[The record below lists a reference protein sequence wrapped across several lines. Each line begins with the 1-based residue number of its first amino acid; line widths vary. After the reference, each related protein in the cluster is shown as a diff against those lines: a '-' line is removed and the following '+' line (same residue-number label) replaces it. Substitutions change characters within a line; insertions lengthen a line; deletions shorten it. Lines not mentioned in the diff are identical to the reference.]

1 MKKTEKNAG
10 NHNNNKKKF
19 RMPTNPWVYIL
30 LLLGVVMIVN
40 FLSMGSLVTG
50 SRTEYVEYSKFLSM
64 VDAGQVQAVEITDTI
79 IRFTVSS
86 GMFPW
91 RGEATYA
98 TYPVDDPNLVQR
110 LYKAGVEFGG
120 VSQESNVSILSLIVN
135 LVLPLAFYG
144 LMIFWIVKMI
154 RGSKDGKGGGFSLM
168 GGFGKSGAKLYN
180 VSEVTKRFA
189 DVAGQDEAKD
199 QLIEMVDFLN
209 RPEKYKAIGAKL
221 PKGALLV
228 GPPGTGKTL
237 LAQAVAGEAKVPF
250 FFVSGSAF
258 VEMFVGTGAARVRDL
273 FKEAAEKAP
282 CIVFIDEIDAIGKK
296 RDGTGLN
303 SNDEREQTLNQLLA
317 EMDGFDPS
325 KGIIILGATN
335 RPEILDKALLRPG
348 RFDRRITVDLPD
360 MKGREAILRVHAK
373 NIVTTPD
380 VDLAA
385 IARATVGASGA
396 DLANIINEGALCA
409 VRAGRTATAQS
420 DLEAAVELVI
430 AGSERKS
437 MVISPEEKRIVA
449 YHEIGHA
456 LVAARQKHSAPVH
469 KITIIPR
476 TSGALGYTMQVEEN
490 ERVLM
495 SREDLEAKIVTLTAG
510 RAAEEFVFKTCTTGA
525 ANDIEQATKLARNMV
540 TRFGMSD
547 KFGMVALDTQTSLYL
562 GDGGQ
567 AICSPE
573 TSTQVDR
580 EIQRIIGESYDK
592 AMELL
597 RANAQ
602 KLSELSS
609 YLLEKETITGDEF
622 MEILGP
628 EENEKITALPL
639 DSENA

>member
-1 MKKTEKNAG
+1 MKKPENG
-10 NHNNNKKKF
+10 NKNKK
-19 RMPTNPWVYIL
+19 RPHLPTNPWVYIL
-30 LLLGVVMIVN
+30 IALALVMVVNM
-40 FLSMGSLVTG
+40 LSMSSLMN
-50 SRTEYVEYSKFLSM
+50 SSKTEYVEYSKFLSM
-64 VDAGQVQAVEITDTI
+64 VDAGQVQAVEITDTL

-91 RGEATYA
+91 RGETTYA

-120 VSQESNVSILSLIVN
+120 VSQEGRVSILSILIN

-144 LMIFWIVKMI
+144 LMIFWIVRMI
-154 RGSKDGKGGGFSLM
+154 RGNKDGKGGGFNLL
-168 GGFGKSGAKLYN
+168 GGFGKSGAKMYN
-180 VSEVTKRFA
+180 VSEVTKRFS

-303 SNDEREQTLNQLLA
+303 ANDEREQTLNQLLA

-373 NIVTTPD
+373 NIVTAPD

-409 VRAGRTATAQS
+409 VRAGRTSTTQS

-476 TSGALGYTMQVEEN
+476 TNGALGYTMQVEET

-495 SREDLEAKIVTLTAG
+495 SRDNLEAKLVTLTAG
-510 RAAEEFVFKTCTTGA
+510 RAAEEFVFHTCTTGA
-525 ANDIEQATKLARNMV
+525 ANDIEQATKIARNMI
-540 TRFGMSD
+540 TRFGMSSE
-547 KFGMVALDTQTSLYL
+547 FGMVALDTQTSMYL
-562 GDGGQ
+562 GDGTQ

-573 TSTQVDR
+573 TSTLVDR
-580 EIQRIIGESYDK
+580 EIQRLIQQSYDK
-592 AMELL
+592 ALEIL
-597 RANAQ
+597 RDNAQ
-602 KLSELSS
+602 KLSELST
-609 YLLEKETITGDEF
+609 YLLEKETITGEEF
-622 MEILGP
+622 MDILGP
-628 EENEKITALPL
+628 EEGGNVTQLPVGNEG
-639 DSENA
+639 ER

>member
-1 MKKTEKNAG
+1 MKKPENG
-10 NHNNNKKKF
+10 NKNKK
-19 RMPTNPWVYIL
+19 RPHLPTNPWVYIL
-30 LLLGVVMIVN
+30 IALALVMAVN
-40 FLSMGSLVTG
+40 MLSMSSLMN
-50 SRTEYVEYSKFLSM
+50 SSKTEYVEYSKFLSM
-64 VDAGQVQAVEITDTI
+64 VDAGQVQAVEITDTL

-91 RGEATYA
+91 RGEITYA

-120 VSQESNVSILSLIVN
+120 VSREGRVSILSILIN

-144 LMIFWIVKMI
+144 LMIFWIVRMI
-154 RGSKDGKGGGFSLM
+154 RGSKDGKGGGFNLL
-168 GGFGKSGAKLYN
+168 GGFGKSGAKMYN
-180 VSEVTKRFA
+180 VSEVTKRFS

-303 SNDEREQTLNQLLA
+303 ANDEREQTLNQLLA

-373 NIVTTPD
+373 NIVTAPD

-409 VRAGRTATAQS
+409 VRAGRTSTTQS

-476 TSGALGYTMQVEEN
+476 TNGALGYTMQVEET

-495 SREDLEAKIVTLTAG
+495 SRDDLEAKLVTLTAG
-510 RAAEEFVFKTCTTGA
+510 RAAEEFVFHTCTTGA
-525 ANDIEQATKLARNMV
+525 ANDIEQATKIARNMV
-540 TRFGMSD
+540 TRFGMSSE
-547 KFGMVALDTQTSLYL
+547 FGMVALDTQTSMYL
-562 GDGGQ
+562 GDGTQ

-573 TSTQVDR
+573 TSTLVDR
-580 EIQRIIGESYDK
+580 EIQHLIQQSYDK
-592 AMELL
+592 ALEIL
-597 RANAQ
+597 RDNAQ
-602 KLSELSS
+602 KLSELST
-609 YLLEKETITGDEF
+609 YLLEKETISGEEF
-622 MEILGP
+622 MDILGP
-628 EENEKITALPL
+628 EEGGNVTQLPVGNEG
-639 DSENA
+639 ER

>member
-1 MKKTEKNAG
+1 MKKPENG
-10 NHNNNKKKF
+10 NRNKK
-19 RMPTNPWVYIL
+19 RPHLPTNPWVYIL
-30 LLLGVVMIVN
+30 IALALVMVVNM
-40 FLSMGSLVTG
+40 LSMSSLMNGSK
-50 SRTEYVEYSKFLSM
+50 TEYVEYSKFLSM
-64 VDAGQVQAVEITDTI
+64 VDAGQVQAVEITDTL

-91 RGEATYA
+91 RGETTYA

-120 VSQESNVSILSLIVN
+120 VSQEGRVSILSILIN

-144 LMIFWIVKMI
+144 LMIFWIVRMI
-154 RGSKDGKGGGFSLM
+154 RGSKDGKGGGFNLL
-168 GGFGKSGAKLYN
+168 GGFGKSGAKMYN
-180 VSEVTKRFA
+180 VSEVTKRFS

-303 SNDEREQTLNQLLA
+303 ANDEREQTLNQLLA

-373 NIVTTPD
+373 NIVTAPD

-409 VRAGRTATAQS
+409 VRAGRTSTTQS

-476 TSGALGYTMQVEEN
+476 TNGALGYTMQVEET

-495 SREDLEAKIVTLTAG
+495 SRDDLEAKLVTLTAG
-510 RAAEEFVFKTCTTGA
+510 RAAEEFVFHTCTTGA
-525 ANDIEQATKLARNMV
+525 ANDIEQATKIARNMV
-540 TRFGMSD
+540 TRFGMSSE
-547 KFGMVALDTQTSLYL
+547 FGMVALDTQTSMYL
-562 GDGGQ
+562 GDGAQ

-573 TSTQVDR
+573 TSTLVDK
-580 EIQRIIGESYDK
+580 EIQRLIQESYDK
-592 AMELL
+592 ALEIL
-597 RANAQ
+597 RDNAQ
-602 KLSELSS
+602 KLSELST
-609 YLLEKETITGDEF
+609 YLLEKETISGEEF
-622 MEILGP
+622 MDILGP
-628 EENEKITALPL
+628 EEGGNVTQLPVGNEG
-639 DSENA
+639 ER

>member
-1 MKKTEKNAG
+1 MKKPENG
-10 NHNNNKKKF
+10 NKNKK
-19 RMPTNPWVYIL
+19 RPHLPTNPWVYIL
-30 LLLGVVMIVN
+30 IALALVMAVN
-40 FLSMGSLVTG
+40 MLSMSSLMN
-50 SRTEYVEYSKFLSM
+50 SSKTEYVEYSKFLSM
-64 VDAGQVQAVEITDTI
+64 VDAGQVQAVEITDTL

-91 RGEATYA
+91 RGETTYA

-120 VSQESNVSILSLIVN
+120 VSREGRVSILSILIN

-144 LMIFWIVKMI
+144 LMIFWIVRMI
-154 RGSKDGKGGGFSLM
+154 RGSKDGKGGGFNLL
-168 GGFGKSGAKLYN
+168 GGFGKSGAKMYN
-180 VSEVTKRFA
+180 VSEVTKRFS

-303 SNDEREQTLNQLLA
+303 ANDEREQTLNQLLA

-373 NIVTTPD
+373 NIVTAPD

-409 VRAGRTATAQS
+409 VRAGRTSTTQS

-476 TSGALGYTMQVEEN
+476 TNGALGYTMQVEET

-495 SREDLEAKIVTLTAG
+495 SRDDLEAKLVTLTAG
-510 RAAEEFVFKTCTTGA
+510 RAAEEFVFHTCTTGA
-525 ANDIEQATKLARNMV
+525 ANDIEQATKIARNMV
-540 TRFGMSD
+540 TRFGMSSE
-547 KFGMVALDTQTSLYL
+547 FGMVALDTQTSMYL
-562 GDGGQ
+562 GDGAQ

-573 TSTQVDR
+573 TSTLVDK
-580 EIQRIIGESYDK
+580 EIQRLIAESYDK
-592 AMELL
+592 ALSIL
-597 RANAQ
+597 RDNAQ

-609 YLLEKETITGDEF
+609 YLLEKETITGEEF

-628 EENEKITALPL
+628 EQNEKVTPLPVGNE
-639 DSENA
+639 SAE

>member
-1 MKKTEKNAG
+1 MKKPENG
-10 NHNNNKKKF
+10 NKNKK
-19 RMPTNPWVYIL
+19 RPHLPTNPWVYIL
-30 LLLGVVMIVN
+30 IALALVMAVN
-40 FLSMGSLVTG
+40 MLSMSSLMN
-50 SRTEYVEYSKFLSM
+50 SSKTEYVEYSKFLSM
-64 VDAGQVQAVEITDTI
+64 VDAGQVQAVEITDTL

-91 RGEATYA
+91 RGEITYA

-120 VSQESNVSILSLIVN
+120 VSREGRVSILSILIN

-144 LMIFWIVKMI
+144 LMIFWIVRMI
-154 RGSKDGKGGGFSLM
+154 RGSKDGKGGGFNLL
-168 GGFGKSGAKLYN
+168 GGFGKSGAKMYN
-180 VSEVTKRFA
+180 ISEVTKRFS

-303 SNDEREQTLNQLLA
+303 ANDEREQTLNQLLA
-317 EMDGFDPS
+317 EMDGFDPG

-373 NIVTTPD
+373 NIVTAPD

-409 VRAGRTATAQS
+409 VRAGRTSTTQS

-476 TSGALGYTMQVEEN
+476 TNGALGYTMQVEET
-490 ERVLM
+490 ERVLDEPRR
-495 SREDLEAKIVTLTAG
+495 SR
-510 RAAEEFVFKTCTTGA
+510 
-525 ANDIEQATKLARNMV
+525 
-540 TRFGMSD
+540 
-547 KFGMVALDTQTSLYL
+547 
-562 GDGGQ
+562 GQ
-567 AICSPE
+567 ARHPHRRPRSRRIRLPYLYHRRG
-573 TSTQVDR
+573 QRHRAGDQDR
-580 EIQRIIGESYDK
+580 PQHGHP
-592 AMELL
+592 L
-597 RANAQ
+597 RH
-602 KLSELSS
+602 E
-609 YLLEKETITGDEF
+609 
-622 MEILGP
+622 
-628 EENEKITALPL
+628 
-639 DSENA
+639 

>member
-1 MKKTEKNAG
+1 MKKPENG
-10 NHNNNKKKF
+10 NKNKK
-19 RMPTNPWVYIL
+19 RPHLPTNPWVYIL
-30 LLLGVVMIVN
+30 IALALVMVVNM
-40 FLSMGSLVTG
+40 LSMSSLMSGSK
-50 SRTEYVEYSKFLSM
+50 TEYVEYSKFLSM
-64 VDAGQVQAVEITDTI
+64 VDAGQVQAVEITDTL

-91 RGEATYA
+91 RGEITYA

-120 VSQESNVSILSLIVN
+120 VSREGRVSILSILIN

-144 LMIFWIVKMI
+144 LMIFWIVRMI
-154 RGSKDGKGGGFSLM
+154 RGSKDGKGGGFNLL
-168 GGFGKSGAKLYN
+168 GGFGKSGAKMYN
-180 VSEVTKRFA
+180 VSEVTKRFS

-303 SNDEREQTLNQLLA
+303 ANDEREQTLNQLLA

-373 NIVTTPD
+373 NIVTAPD

-385 IARATVGASGA
+385 VARATVGASGA

-409 VRAGRTATAQS
+409 VRAGRTSTTQS

-476 TSGALGYTMQVEEN
+476 TNGALGYTMQVEET

-495 SREDLEAKIVTLTAG
+495 SRDDLEAKLVTLTAG
-510 RAAEEFVFKTCTTGA
+510 RAAEEFVFHTCTTGA
-525 ANDIEQATKLARNMV
+525 ANDIEQATKIARNMV
-540 TRFGMSD
+540 TRFGMSSE
-547 KFGMVALDTQTSLYL
+547 FGMVALDTQTSMYL
-562 GDGGQ
+562 GDGTQ

-573 TSTQVDR
+573 TSTLVDR
-580 EIQRIIGESYDK
+580 EIQRLIQQSYDK
-592 AMELL
+592 ALEIL
-597 RANAQ
+597 RDNAQ
-602 KLSELSS
+602 KLSELST
-609 YLLEKETITGDEF
+609 YLLEKETISGEEF
-622 MEILGP
+622 MDILGP
-628 EENEKITALPL
+628 EEGGNVTQLPVGNEG
-639 DSENA
+639 ER

>member
-1 MKKTEKNAG
+1 MKKPENG
-10 NHNNNKKKF
+10 NKNKK
-19 RMPTNPWVYIL
+19 RPHLPTNPWVYIL
-30 LLLGVVMIVN
+30 IALALVMAVN
-40 FLSMGSLVTG
+40 MLSMSSLMN
-50 SRTEYVEYSKFLSM
+50 SSKTEYVEYSKFLSM
-64 VDAGQVQAVEITDTI
+64 VDAGQVQAVEITDTL

-91 RGEATYA
+91 RGEITYA

-120 VSQESNVSILSLIVN
+120 VSREGRVSILSILIN

-144 LMIFWIVKMI
+144 LMIFWIVRMI
-154 RGSKDGKGGGFSLM
+154 RGSKDGKGGGFNLL
-168 GGFGKSGAKLYN
+168 GGFGKSGAKMYN
-180 VSEVTKRFA
+180 ISEVTKRFS

-303 SNDEREQTLNQLLA
+303 ANDEREQTLNQLLA
-317 EMDGFDPS
+317 EMDGFDPG

-373 NIVTTPD
+373 NIVTAPD

-409 VRAGRTATAQS
+409 VRAGRTSTTQS

-476 TSGALGYTMQVEEN
+476 TNGALGYTMQVEET

-495 SREDLEAKIVTLTAG
+495 SRDDLEAKLVTLTAG
-510 RAAEEFVFKTCTTGA
+510 RAAEEFVFHTCTTGA
-525 ANDIEQATKLARNMV
+525 ANDIEQATKIARNMV
-540 TRFGMSD
+540 TRFGMSSE
-547 KFGMVALDTQTSLYL
+547 FGMVALDTQTSMYL
-562 GDGGQ
+562 GDGTQ

-573 TSTQVDR
+573 TSTLVDR
-580 EIQRIIGESYDK
+580 EIQRLIQQSYDK
-592 AMELL
+592 ALEIL
-597 RANAQ
+597 RDNAQ
-602 KLSELSS
+602 KLSELST
-609 YLLEKETITGDEF
+609 YLLEKETISGEEF
-622 MEILGP
+622 MDILGP
-628 EENEKITALPL
+628 EEGGNVTQLPVGNEG
-639 DSENA
+639 ER

>member
-1 MKKTEKNAG
+1 MKKPEKDPTNR
-10 NHNNNKKKF
+10 KKF
-19 RMPTNPWVYIL
+19 HLPTNPWVYIL
-30 LLLGVVMIVN
+30 ILLGAVMIVN
-40 FLSMGSLVTG
+40 MLSMGNMLSG
-50 SRTEYVEYSKFLSM
+50 NKTEYVEYSKFLSM
-64 VDAGQVQAVEITDTI
+64 VDSGQVQAVEITDTL

-91 RGEATYA
+91 RSGNTYA

-120 VSQESNVSILSLIVN
+120 VSQESRVSILSVIVN

-154 RGSKDGKGGGFSLM
+154 RGSKDGKGGGFNLL
-168 GGFGKSGAKLYN
+168 GGFGKSGAKMYN

-303 SNDEREQTLNQLLA
+303 ANDEREQTLNQLLA

-373 NIVTTPD
+373 NIVTAPD

-409 VRAGRTATAQS
+409 VRAGRAATAQS

-476 TSGALGYTMQVEEN
+476 TNGALGYTMQVEET

-495 SREDLEAKIVTLTAG
+495 SREDLESKIVTLTAG
-510 RAAEEFVFKTCTTGA
+510 RAAEEFAFKTCTTGA

-562 GDGGQ
+562 GDGAQ

-573 TSTQVDR
+573 TSTLVDK
-580 EIQRIIGESYDK
+580 EIQRLIAESYDK
-592 AMELL
+592 ALSIL
-597 RANAQ
+597 RDNAQ

-609 YLLEKETITGDEF
+609 YLLEKETITGEEF

-628 EENEKITALPL
+628 EQNEKVTPLPVGNE
-639 DSENA
+639 SAE

>member
-1 MKKTEKNAG
+1 MKKPENG
-10 NHNNNKKKF
+10 NRNKK
-19 RMPTNPWVYIL
+19 RPHLPTNPWVYIL
-30 LLLGVVMIVN
+30 IALALVMVVNM
-40 FLSMGSLVTG
+40 LSMSSLMNGSK
-50 SRTEYVEYSKFLSM
+50 TEYVEYSKFLSM
-64 VDAGQVQAVEITDTI
+64 VDAGQVQAVEITDTL

-91 RGEATYA
+91 RGETTYA

-120 VSQESNVSILSLIVN
+120 VSQEGRVSILSILIN

-144 LMIFWIVKMI
+144 LMIFWIVRMI
-154 RGSKDGKGGGFSLM
+154 RGSKDGKGGGFNLL
-168 GGFGKSGAKLYN
+168 GGFGKSGAKMYN
-180 VSEVTKRFA
+180 VSEVTKRFS

-303 SNDEREQTLNQLLA
+303 ANDEREQTLNQLLA

-373 NIVTTPD
+373 NIVTAPD

-409 VRAGRTATAQS
+409 VRAGRTSTTQS

-476 TSGALGYTMQVEEN
+476 TNGALGYTMQVEET

-495 SREDLEAKIVTLTAG
+495 SRDDLEAKLVTLTAG
-510 RAAEEFVFKTCTTGA
+510 RAAEEFVFHTCTTGA
-525 ANDIEQATKLARNMV
+525 ANDIEQATKIARNMV
-540 TRFGMSD
+540 TRFGMSSE
-547 KFGMVALDTQTSLYL
+547 FGMVALDTQTSMYL
-562 GDGGQ
+562 GDGAQ

-573 TSTQVDR
+573 TSTLVDK
-580 EIQRIIGESYDK
+580 EIQRLIQESYNR
-592 AMELL
+592 ALEIL
-597 RANAQ
+597 RDNAQ
-602 KLSELSS
+602 KLSELST
-609 YLLEKETITGDEF
+609 YLLEKETISGEEF
-622 MEILGP
+622 MDILGP
-628 EENEKITALPL
+628 VESGNVTQLPVGNEG
-639 DSENA
+639 ER

>member
-1 MKKTEKNAG
+1 MKKPENG
-10 NHNNNKKKF
+10 NKNKK
-19 RMPTNPWVYIL
+19 RPHLPTNPWVYIL
-30 LLLGVVMIVN
+30 IALALVMAVN
-40 FLSMGSLVTG
+40 MLSMSSLMN
-50 SRTEYVEYSKFLSM
+50 SSKTEYVEYSKFLSM
-64 VDAGQVQAVEITDTI
+64 VDADQVQAVEITDTL

-91 RGEATYA
+91 RGEITYA

-120 VSQESNVSILSLIVN
+120 VSREGRVSILSILIN

-144 LMIFWIVKMI
+144 LMIFWIVRMI
-154 RGSKDGKGGGFSLM
+154 RGSKDGKGGGFNLL
-168 GGFGKSGAKLYN
+168 GGFGKSGAKMYN
-180 VSEVTKRFA
+180 VSEVIKRFS

-303 SNDEREQTLNQLLA
+303 ANDEREQTLNQLLA

-373 NIVTTPD
+373 NIVTAPD

-409 VRAGRTATAQS
+409 VRAGRTSTTQS

-476 TSGALGYTMQVEEN
+476 TNGALGYTMQVEET

-495 SREDLEAKIVTLTAG
+495 SRDDLEAKLVTLTAG
-510 RAAEEFVFKTCTTGA
+510 RAAEEFVFHTCTTGA
-525 ANDIEQATKLARNMV
+525 ANDIEQATKIARNMV
-540 TRFGMSD
+540 TRFGMSSE
-547 KFGMVALDTQTSLYL
+547 FGMVALDTQTSMYL
-562 GDGGQ
+562 GDGTQ

-573 TSTQVDR
+573 TSTLVDR
-580 EIQRIIGESYDK
+580 EIQRLIQQSYDK
-592 AMELL
+592 ALEIL
-597 RANAQ
+597 RDNAQ
-602 KLSELSS
+602 KLSELST
-609 YLLEKETITGDEF
+609 YLLEKETISGEEF
-622 MEILGP
+622 MDILGP
-628 EENEKITALPL
+628 EEGGNVTQLPVGNEG
-639 DSENA
+639 ER

>member
-1 MKKTEKNAG
+1 MKKPENG
-10 NHNNNKKKF
+10 NKNKK
-19 RMPTNPWVYIL
+19 RPHLPTNPWVYIL
-30 LLLGVVMIVN
+30 IALALVMAVN
-40 FLSMGSLVTG
+40 MLSMSSLMN
-50 SRTEYVEYSKFLSM
+50 SSKTEYVEYSKFLSM
-64 VDAGQVQAVEITDTI
+64 VDAGQVQAVEITDTL

-91 RGEATYA
+91 RGEITYA

-120 VSQESNVSILSLIVN
+120 VSREGRVSILSILIN

-144 LMIFWIVKMI
+144 LMIFWIVRMI
-154 RGSKDGKGGGFSLM
+154 RGSKDGKGGGFNLL
-168 GGFGKSGAKLYN
+168 GGFGKSGAKMYN
-180 VSEVTKRFA
+180 VSEVTKRFS
-189 DVAGQDEAKD
+189 DVAGQDESKD

-303 SNDEREQTLNQLLA
+303 ANDEREQTLNQLLA

-373 NIVTTPD
+373 NIVTAPD

-385 IARATVGASGA
+385 VARATVGASGA

-409 VRAGRTATAQS
+409 VRAGRTSTTQS

-476 TSGALGYTMQVEEN
+476 TNGALGYTMQVEET

-495 SREDLEAKIVTLTAG
+495 SRDDLEAKLVTLTAG
-510 RAAEEFVFKTCTTGA
+510 RAAEEFVFHTCTTGA
-525 ANDIEQATKLARNMV
+525 ANDIEQATKIARNMV
-540 TRFGMSD
+540 TRFGMSSE
-547 KFGMVALDTQTSLYL
+547 FGMVALDTQTSMYL
-562 GDGGQ
+562 GDGTQ

-573 TSTQVDR
+573 TSTLVDR
-580 EIQRIIGESYDK
+580 EIQRLIQQSYDK
-592 AMELL
+592 ALEIL
-597 RANAQ
+597 RDNAQ
-602 KLSELSS
+602 KLSELST
-609 YLLEKETITGDEF
+609 YLLEKETITGEEF
-622 MEILGP
+622 MDILGP
-628 EENEKITALPL
+628 EEGGNVTQLPVGNEG
-639 DSENA
+639 ER

>member
-1 MKKTEKNAG
+1 MKKPENG
-10 NHNNNKKKF
+10 NKNKK
-19 RMPTNPWVYIL
+19 RPHLPTNPWVYIL
-30 LLLGVVMIVN
+30 IALALVMAVN
-40 FLSMGSLVTG
+40 MLSMSSLMN
-50 SRTEYVEYSKFLSM
+50 SSKTEYVEYSKFLSM
-64 VDAGQVQAVEITDTI
+64 VDAGQVQAVEITDTL

-91 RGEATYA
+91 RGEITYA

-120 VSQESNVSILSLIVN
+120 VSREGRVSILSILIN

-144 LMIFWIVKMI
+144 LMIFWIVRMI
-154 RGSKDGKGGGFSLM
+154 RGSKDGKGGGFNLL
-168 GGFGKSGAKLYN
+168 GGFGKSGAKMYN
-180 VSEVTKRFA
+180 VSEVIKRFS

-303 SNDEREQTLNQLLA
+303 ANDEREQTLNQLLA

-373 NIVTTPD
+373 NIVTAPD

-409 VRAGRTATAQS
+409 VRAGRTSTTQS

-476 TSGALGYTMQVEEN
+476 TNGALGYTMQVEET

-495 SREDLEAKIVTLTAG
+495 SRDDLEAKLVTLTAG
-510 RAAEEFVFKTCTTGA
+510 RAAEEFVFHTCTTGA
-525 ANDIEQATKLARNMV
+525 ANDIEQATKIARNMV
-540 TRFGMSD
+540 TRFGMSSE
-547 KFGMVALDTQTSLYL
+547 FGMVALDTQTSMYL
-562 GDGGQ
+562 GDGTQ

-573 TSTQVDR
+573 TSTLVDR
-580 EIQRIIGESYDK
+580 EIQRLIQQSYDK
-592 AMELL
+592 ALEIL
-597 RANAQ
+597 RDNAQ
-602 KLSELSS
+602 KLSELST
-609 YLLEKETITGDEF
+609 YLLEKETITGEEF
-622 MEILGP
+622 MDILGP
-628 EENEKITALPL
+628 EEGGNVTQLPVGNEG
-639 DSENA
+639 ER

>member
-1 MKKTEKNAG
+1 MKKPENG
-10 NHNNNKKKF
+10 NKNKK
-19 RMPTNPWVYIL
+19 RPHLPTNPWVYIL
-30 LLLGVVMIVN
+30 IVLALVMVVNM
-40 FLSMGSLVTG
+40 LSMSSLMN
-50 SRTEYVEYSKFLSM
+50 SSKTEYVEYSKFLSM
-64 VDAGQVQAVEITDTI
+64 VDAGQVQAVEITDTL

-91 RGEATYA
+91 RGEITYA

-120 VSQESNVSILSLIVN
+120 VSREGRVSILSILIN

-144 LMIFWIVKMI
+144 LMIFWIVRMI
-154 RGSKDGKGGGFSLM
+154 RGSKDGKGGGFNLL
-168 GGFGKSGAKLYN
+168 GGFGKSGAKMYN
-180 VSEVTKRFA
+180 VSEVTKRFS

-303 SNDEREQTLNQLLA
+303 ANDEREQTLNQLLA

-373 NIVTTPD
+373 NIVTAPD

-385 IARATVGASGA
+385 VARATVGASGA

-409 VRAGRTATAQS
+409 VRAGRTSTTQS

-476 TSGALGYTMQVEEN
+476 TNGALGYTMQVEET

-495 SREDLEAKIVTLTAG
+495 SRDDLEAKLVTLTAG
-510 RAAEEFVFKTCTTGA
+510 RAAEEFVFHTCTTGA
-525 ANDIEQATKLARNMV
+525 ANDIEQATKIARNMV
-540 TRFGMSD
+540 TRFGMSSE
-547 KFGMVALDTQTSLYL
+547 FGMVALDTQTSMYL
-562 GDGGQ
+562 GDGTQ

-573 TSTQVDR
+573 TSTLVDR
-580 EIQRIIGESYDK
+580 EIQRLIQQSYDK
-592 AMELL
+592 ALEIL
-597 RANAQ
+597 RDNAQ
-602 KLSELSS
+602 KLSELST
-609 YLLEKETITGDEF
+609 YLLEKETISGEEF
-622 MEILGP
+622 MDILGP
-628 EENEKITALPL
+628 EEGGNVTQLPVGNEG
-639 DSENA
+639 ER

>member
-1 MKKTEKNAG
+1 MKKPENG
-10 NHNNNKKKF
+10 NKNKK
-19 RMPTNPWVYIL
+19 RPHLPTNPWVYIL
-30 LLLGVVMIVN
+30 IALALVMAVN
-40 FLSMGSLVTG
+40 MLSMSSLMN
-50 SRTEYVEYSKFLSM
+50 SSKTEYVEYSKFLSM
-64 VDAGQVQAVEITDTI
+64 VDAGQVQAVEITDTL

-91 RGEATYA
+91 RGETTYA

-120 VSQESNVSILSLIVN
+120 VSREGRVSILSILIN

-144 LMIFWIVKMI
+144 LMIFWIVRMI
-154 RGSKDGKGGGFSLM
+154 RGSKDGKGGGFNLL
-168 GGFGKSGAKLYN
+168 GGFGKSGAKMYN
-180 VSEVTKRFA
+180 ISEVTKRFS

-303 SNDEREQTLNQLLA
+303 ANDEREQTLNQLLA

-373 NIVTTPD
+373 NIVTAPD

-409 VRAGRTATAQS
+409 VRAGRTSTTQS

-476 TSGALGYTMQVEEN
+476 TNGALGYTMQVEET

-495 SREDLEAKIVTLTAG
+495 SRDDLEAKLVTLTAG
-510 RAAEEFVFKTCTTGA
+510 RAAEEFVFHTCTTGA
-525 ANDIEQATKLARNMV
+525 ANDIEQATKIARNMV
-540 TRFGMSD
+540 TRFGMSSE
-547 KFGMVALDTQTSLYL
+547 FGMVALDTQTSMYL
-562 GDGGQ
+562 GDGTQ

-573 TSTQVDR
+573 TSTLVDR
-580 EIQRIIGESYDK
+580 EIHRLIQQSYDK
-592 AMELL
+592 ALEIL
-597 RANAQ
+597 RDNAQ
-602 KLSELSS
+602 KLSELST
-609 YLLEKETITGDEF
+609 YLLEKETISGEEF
-622 MEILGP
+622 MDILGP
-628 EENEKITALPL
+628 EEGGNVTQLPVGNEG
-639 DSENA
+639 ER

>member
-1 MKKTEKNAG
+1 MKKPENG
-10 NHNNNKKKF
+10 NKNKK
-19 RMPTNPWVYIL
+19 RPHLPTNPWVYIL
-30 LLLGVVMIVN
+30 IALALVMAVN
-40 FLSMGSLVTG
+40 MLSMSSLMN
-50 SRTEYVEYSKFLSM
+50 SSKTEFVEYSKFLSM
-64 VDAGQVQAVEITDTI
+64 VDAGQVQAVEITDTL

-91 RGEATYA
+91 RGEITYA

-120 VSQESNVSILSLIVN
+120 VSREGRVSILSILIN

-144 LMIFWIVKMI
+144 LMIFWIVRMI
-154 RGSKDGKGGGFSLM
+154 RGSKDGKGGGFNLL
-168 GGFGKSGAKLYN
+168 GGFGKSGAKMYN
-180 VSEVTKRFA
+180 VSEVTKRFS

-303 SNDEREQTLNQLLA
+303 ANDEREQTLNQLLA

-373 NIVTTPD
+373 NIVTAPD

-385 IARATVGASGA
+385 VARATVGASGA

-409 VRAGRTATAQS
+409 VRAGRTSTTQS

-476 TSGALGYTMQVEEN
+476 TNGALGYTMQVEET

-495 SREDLEAKIVTLTAG
+495 SRDDLEAKLVTLTAG
-510 RAAEEFVFKTCTTGA
+510 RAAEEFVFHTCTTGA
-525 ANDIEQATKLARNMV
+525 ANDIEQATKIARNMV
-540 TRFGMSD
+540 TRFGMSSE
-547 KFGMVALDTQTSLYL
+547 FGMVALDTQTSMYL
-562 GDGGQ
+562 GDGTQ

-573 TSTQVDR
+573 TSTLVDR
-580 EIQRIIGESYDK
+580 EIQRLIQQSYDK
-592 AMELL
+592 ALEIL
-597 RANAQ
+597 RDNAQ
-602 KLSELSS
+602 KLSELST
-609 YLLEKETITGDEF
+609 YLLEKETITGEEF
-622 MEILGP
+622 MDILGP
-628 EENEKITALPL
+628 EEGGNVTQLPVGNEG
-639 DSENA
+639 ER

>member
-1 MKKTEKNAG
+1 MKKPENG
-10 NHNNNKKKF
+10 NKNKK
-19 RMPTNPWVYIL
+19 RPHLPTNPWVYIL
-30 LLLGVVMIVN
+30 IALALVMAVN
-40 FLSMGSLVTG
+40 MLSMSSLMN
-50 SRTEYVEYSKFLSM
+50 SSKTEYVEYSKFLSM
-64 VDAGQVQAVEITDTI
+64 VDAGQVQAVEITDTL

-91 RGEATYA
+91 RGEITYA

-120 VSQESNVSILSLIVN
+120 VSREGRVSILSILIN

-144 LMIFWIVKMI
+144 LMIFWIVRMI
-154 RGSKDGKGGGFSLM
+154 RGSKDGKGGGFNLL
-168 GGFGKSGAKLYN
+168 GGFGKSGAKMYN
-180 VSEVTKRFA
+180 VSEVTKRFS

-303 SNDEREQTLNQLLA
+303 VNDEREQTLNQLLA

-373 NIVTTPD
+373 NIVTAPD

-409 VRAGRTATAQS
+409 VRAGRTSTTQS

-476 TSGALGYTMQVEEN
+476 TNGALGYTMQVEET

-495 SREDLEAKIVTLTAG
+495 SRDDLEAKLVTLTAG
-510 RAAEEFVFKTCTTGA
+510 RAAEEFVFHTCTTGA
-525 ANDIEQATKLARNMV
+525 ANDIEQATKIARNMV
-540 TRFGMSD
+540 TRFGMSSE
-547 KFGMVALDTQTSLYL
+547 FGMVALDTQTSMYL
-562 GDGGQ
+562 GDGTQ

-573 TSTQVDR
+573 TSTLVDR
-580 EIQRIIGESYDK
+580 EIQRLIQQSYDK
-592 AMELL
+592 ALEIL
-597 RANAQ
+597 RDNAQ
-602 KLSELSS
+602 KLSELST
-609 YLLEKETITGDEF
+609 YLLEKETISGEEF
-622 MEILGP
+622 MDILGP
-628 EENEKITALPL
+628 EEGGNVTQLPVGNEG
-639 DSENA
+639 ER

>member
-1 MKKTEKNAG
+1 MKKPENG
-10 NHNNNKKKF
+10 NKNKK
-19 RMPTNPWVYIL
+19 RPHLPTNPWVYIL
-30 LLLGVVMIVN
+30 IALALVMAVN
-40 FLSMGSLVTG
+40 MLSMSSLMN
-50 SRTEYVEYSKFLSM
+50 SSKTEYVEYSKFLSM
-64 VDAGQVQAVEITDTI
+64 VDAGQVQAVEITDTL

-91 RGEATYA
+91 RGETTYA

-120 VSQESNVSILSLIVN
+120 VSREGRVSILSILIN

-144 LMIFWIVKMI
+144 LMIFWIVRMI
-154 RGSKDGKGGGFSLM
+154 RGSKDGKGGGFNLL
-168 GGFGKSGAKLYN
+168 GGFGKSGAKMYN
-180 VSEVTKRFA
+180 VSEVTKRFS

-303 SNDEREQTLNQLLA
+303 ANDEREQTLNQLLA
-317 EMDGFDPS
+317 EMDGFDPG

-373 NIVTTPD
+373 NIVTAPD

-385 IARATVGASGA
+385 VARATVGASGA

-409 VRAGRTATAQS
+409 VRAGRTSTTQS

-476 TSGALGYTMQVEEN
+476 TNGALGYTMQVEET

-495 SREDLEAKIVTLTAG
+495 SRDDLEAKLVTLTAG
-510 RAAEEFVFKTCTTGA
+510 RAAEEFVFHTCTTGA
-525 ANDIEQATKLARNMV
+525 ANDIEQATKIARNMV
-540 TRFGMSD
+540 TRFGMSSE
-547 KFGMVALDTQTSLYL
+547 FGMVALDTQTSMYL
-562 GDGGQ
+562 GDGTQ

-573 TSTQVDR
+573 TSTLVDR
-580 EIQRIIGESYDK
+580 EIQRLIQQSYDK
-592 AMELL
+592 ALEIL
-597 RANAQ
+597 RDNAQ
-602 KLSELSS
+602 KLSELST
-609 YLLEKETITGDEF
+609 YLLEKETITGEEF
-622 MEILGP
+622 MDILGP
-628 EENEKITALPL
+628 EEGGNVTQLPVGNEG
-639 DSENA
+639 ER

>member
-1 MKKTEKNAG
+1 MKKPENG
-10 NHNNNKKKF
+10 NKNKK
-19 RMPTNPWVYIL
+19 RPHLPTNPWVYIL
-30 LLLGVVMIVN
+30 IALALVMAVN
-40 FLSMGSLVTG
+40 MLSMSSLMN
-50 SRTEYVEYSKFLSM
+50 SSKTEYVEYSKFLSM
-64 VDAGQVQAVEITDTI
+64 VDAGQVQAVEITDTL

-91 RGEATYA
+91 RGEITYA

-120 VSQESNVSILSLIVN
+120 VSREGRVSILSILIN

-144 LMIFWIVKMI
+144 LMIFWIVRMI
-154 RGSKDGKGGGFSLM
+154 RGSKDGKGGGFNLL
-168 GGFGKSGAKLYN
+168 GGFGKSGAKMYN
-180 VSEVTKRFA
+180 VSEVTKRFS

-303 SNDEREQTLNQLLA
+303 ANDEREQTLNQLLA

-373 NIVTTPD
+373 NIVTAPD

-385 IARATVGASGA
+385 VARATVGASGA

-409 VRAGRTATAQS
+409 VRAGRTSTTQS

-476 TSGALGYTMQVEEN
+476 TNGALGYTMQVEET

-495 SREDLEAKIVTLTAG
+495 SRDDLEAKLVTLTAG
-510 RAAEEFVFKTCTTGA
+510 RAAEEFVFHTCTTGA
-525 ANDIEQATKLARNMV
+525 ANDIEQATKIARNMV
-540 TRFGMSD
+540 TRFGMSSE
-547 KFGMVALDTQTSLYL
+547 FGMVALDTQTSMYL
-562 GDGGQ
+562 GDGTQ

-573 TSTQVDR
+573 TSTLVDR
-580 EIQRIIGESYDK
+580 EIQRLIQQSYDK
-592 AMELL
+592 ALEIL
-597 RANAQ
+597 RDNAQ
-602 KLSELSS
+602 KLSELST
-609 YLLEKETITGDEF
+609 YLLEKETITGEEF
-622 MEILGP
+622 MDILGP
-628 EENEKITALPL
+628 EEGGNVTQLPVGNEG
-639 DSENA
+639 ER

>member
-1 MKKTEKNAG
+1 MKKPENG
-10 NHNNNKKKF
+10 NRNKK
-19 RMPTNPWVYIL
+19 RPHLPTNPWVYIL
-30 LLLGVVMIVN
+30 IALALVMVVNM
-40 FLSMGSLVTG
+40 LSMSSLMSGSK
-50 SRTEYVEYSKFLSM
+50 TEYVEYSKFLSM
-64 VDAGQVQAVEITDTI
+64 VDAGQVQAVEITDTL

-91 RGEATYA
+91 RGETTYA

-120 VSQESNVSILSLIVN
+120 VSQEGRVSILSILIN

-144 LMIFWIVKMI
+144 LMIFWIVRMI
-154 RGSKDGKGGGFSLM
+154 RGSKDGKGGGFNLL
-168 GGFGKSGAKLYN
+168 GGFGKSGAKMYN
-180 VSEVTKRFA
+180 VSEVTKRFS

-303 SNDEREQTLNQLLA
+303 ANDEREQTLNQLLA

-373 NIVTTPD
+373 NIVTAPD

-409 VRAGRTATAQS
+409 VRAGRTSTTQS

-476 TSGALGYTMQVEEN
+476 TNGALGYTMQVEET

-495 SREDLEAKIVTLTAG
+495 SRDDLEAKLVTLTAG
-510 RAAEEFVFKTCTTGA
+510 RAAEEFVFHTCTTGA
-525 ANDIEQATKLARNMV
+525 ANDIEQATKIARNMV
-540 TRFGMSD
+540 TRFGMSSE
-547 KFGMVALDTQTSLYL
+547 FGMVALDTQTSMYL
-562 GDGGQ
+562 GDGAQ

-573 TSTQVDR
+573 TSTLVDK
-580 EIQRIIGESYDK
+580 EIQRLIQESYNR
-592 AMELL
+592 ALEIL
-597 RANAQ
+597 RDNAQ
-602 KLSELSS
+602 KLSELST
-609 YLLEKETITGDEF
+609 YLLEKETISGEEF
-622 MEILGP
+622 MDILGP
-628 EENEKITALPL
+628 EESGNVTQLPVGNEG
-639 DSENA
+639 ER

>member
-1 MKKTEKNAG
+1 MKKPENG
-10 NHNNNKKKF
+10 NKNKK
-19 RMPTNPWVYIL
+19 RPHLPTNPWVYIL
-30 LLLGVVMIVN
+30 IALALVMAVN
-40 FLSMGSLVTG
+40 MLSMSSLMN
-50 SRTEYVEYSKFLSM
+50 SSKTEYVEYSKFLSM
-64 VDAGQVQAVEITDTI
+64 VDAGQVQAVEITDTL

-91 RGEATYA
+91 RGEITYA

-120 VSQESNVSILSLIVN
+120 VSREGRVSILSILIN

-144 LMIFWIVKMI
+144 LMIFWIVRMI
-154 RGSKDGKGGGFSLM
+154 RGSKDGKGGGFNLL
-168 GGFGKSGAKLYN
+168 GGFGKSGAKMYN
-180 VSEVTKRFA
+180 ISEVTKRFS

-303 SNDEREQTLNQLLA
+303 ANDEREQTLNQLLA

-373 NIVTTPD
+373 NIVTAPD

-409 VRAGRTATAQS
+409 VRAGRTSTTQS

-476 TSGALGYTMQVEEN
+476 TNGALGYTMQVEET

-495 SREDLEAKIVTLTAG
+495 SRDDLEAKLVTLTAG
-510 RAAEEFVFKTCTTGA
+510 RAAEEFVFHTCTTGA
-525 ANDIEQATKLARNMV
+525 ANDIEQATKIARNMV
-540 TRFGMSD
+540 TRFGMSSE
-547 KFGMVALDTQTSLYL
+547 FGMVALDTQTSMYL
-562 GDGGQ
+562 GDGTQ

-573 TSTQVDR
+573 TSTLVDR
-580 EIQRIIGESYDK
+580 EIQRLIQQSYDK
-592 AMELL
+592 ALEIL
-597 RANAQ
+597 RDNAQ
-602 KLSELSS
+602 KLSELST
-609 YLLEKETITGDEF
+609 YLLEKETISGEEF
-622 MEILGP
+622 MDILGP
-628 EENEKITALPL
+628 EEGGNVTQLPVGNEG
-639 DSENA
+639 ER

>member
-1 MKKTEKNAG
+1 MKKPENG
-10 NHNNNKKKF
+10 NKNKK
-19 RMPTNPWVYIL
+19 RPHLPTNPWVYIL
-30 LLLGVVMIVN
+30 IALALVMAVN
-40 FLSMGSLVTG
+40 MLSMSSLMN
-50 SRTEYVEYSKFLSM
+50 SSKTEYVEYSKFLSM
-64 VDAGQVQAVEITDTI
+64 VDAGQVQAVEITDTL

-91 RGEATYA
+91 RGEITYA

-120 VSQESNVSILSLIVN
+120 VSREGRVSILSILIN

-144 LMIFWIVKMI
+144 LMIFWIVRMI
-154 RGSKDGKGGGFSLM
+154 RGSKDGKGGGFNLL
-168 GGFGKSGAKLYN
+168 GGFGKSGAKMYN
-180 VSEVTKRFA
+180 VSEVTKRFS

-303 SNDEREQTLNQLLA
+303 ANDEREQTLNQLLA

-373 NIVTTPD
+373 NIVTAPD

-385 IARATVGASGA
+385 VARATVGASGA

-409 VRAGRTATAQS
+409 VRAGRTSTTQS

-476 TSGALGYTMQVEEN
+476 TNGALGYTMQVEET

-495 SREDLEAKIVTLTAG
+495 SRDDLEAKLVTLTAG
-510 RAAEEFVFKTCTTGA
+510 RAAEEFVFHTCTTGA
-525 ANDIEQATKLARNMV
+525 ANDIEQATKIARNMV
-540 TRFGMSD
+540 TRFGMSSE
-547 KFGMVALDTQTSLYL
+547 FGMVALDTQTSMYL
-562 GDGGQ
+562 GDGTQ

-573 TSTQVDR
+573 TSTLVDR
-580 EIQRIIGESYDK
+580 EIQRLIQQSYDK
-592 AMELL
+592 ALEIL
-597 RANAQ
+597 RDNAQ
-602 KLSELSS
+602 KLSELST
-609 YLLEKETITGDEF
+609 YLLEKETISGEEF
-622 MEILGP
+622 MDILGP
-628 EENEKITALPL
+628 EEGGNVPQLPVGNEG
-639 DSENA
+639 ER

>member
-1 MKKTEKNAG
+1 MKKPENG
-10 NHNNNKKKF
+10 NKNKK
-19 RMPTNPWVYIL
+19 RPHLPTNPWVYIL
-30 LLLGVVMIVN
+30 IALALVMAVN
-40 FLSMGSLVTG
+40 MLSMSSLMN
-50 SRTEYVEYSKFLSM
+50 SSKTEYVEYSKFLSM
-64 VDAGQVQAVEITDTI
+64 VDAGQVQAVEITDTL

-91 RGEATYA
+91 RGEITYA

-120 VSQESNVSILSLIVN
+120 VSREGRVSILSILIN

-144 LMIFWIVKMI
+144 LMIFWIVRMI
-154 RGSKDGKGGGFSLM
+154 RGSKDGKGGGFNLL
-168 GGFGKSGAKLYN
+168 GGFGKSGAKMYN
-180 VSEVTKRFA
+180 VSEVTKRFS
-189 DVAGQDEAKD
+189 DVAGQAEAQD

-303 SNDEREQTLNQLLA
+303 ANDEREQTLNQLLA

-373 NIVTTPD
+373 NIVTAPD

-385 IARATVGASGA
+385 VARATVGASGA

-409 VRAGRTATAQS
+409 VRAGRTSTTQS

-476 TSGALGYTMQVEEN
+476 TNGALGYTMQVEET

-495 SREDLEAKIVTLTAG
+495 SRDDLEAKLVTLTAG
-510 RAAEEFVFKTCTTGA
+510 RAAEEFVFHTCTTGA
-525 ANDIEQATKLARNMV
+525 ANDIEQATKIARNMV
-540 TRFGMSD
+540 TRFGMSSE
-547 KFGMVALDTQTSLYL
+547 FGMVALDTQTSMYL
-562 GDGGQ
+562 GDGTQ

-573 TSTQVDR
+573 TSTLVDR
-580 EIQRIIGESYDK
+580 EIQRLIQQSYDK
-592 AMELL
+592 ALEIL
-597 RANAQ
+597 RDNAQ
-602 KLSELSS
+602 KLSELST
-609 YLLEKETITGDEF
+609 YLLEKETISGEEF
-622 MEILGP
+622 MDILGP
-628 EENEKITALPL
+628 EEGGNVTQLPVGNEG
-639 DSENA
+639 ER

>member
-1 MKKTEKNAG
+1 MKKPENG
-10 NHNNNKKKF
+10 NKNKK
-19 RMPTNPWVYIL
+19 RPHLPTNPWVYIL
-30 LLLGVVMIVN
+30 IALALVMAVN
-40 FLSMGSLVTG
+40 MLSMSSLMN
-50 SRTEYVEYSKFLSM
+50 SSKTEYVEYSKFLSM
-64 VDAGQVQAVEITDTI
+64 VDAGQVQAVEITDTL

-91 RGEATYA
+91 RGETTYA

-120 VSQESNVSILSLIVN
+120 VSREGRVSILSILIN

-144 LMIFWIVKMI
+144 LMIFWIVRMI
-154 RGSKDGKGGGFSLM
+154 RGSKDGKGGGFNLL
-168 GGFGKSGAKLYN
+168 GGFGKSGAKMYN
-180 VSEVTKRFA
+180 VSEVTKRFS

-303 SNDEREQTLNQLLA
+303 ANDEREQTLNQLLA

-373 NIVTTPD
+373 NIVTAPD

-409 VRAGRTATAQS
+409 VRAGRTSTTQS

-476 TSGALGYTMQVEEN
+476 TNGALGYTMQVEET

-495 SREDLEAKIVTLTAG
+495 SRDDLEAKLVTLTAG
-510 RAAEEFVFKTCTTGA
+510 RAAEEFVFHTCTTGA
-525 ANDIEQATKLARNMV
+525 ANDIEQATKIARNMV
-540 TRFGMSD
+540 TRFGMSSE
-547 KFGMVALDTQTSLYL
+547 FGMVALDTQTSMYL
-562 GDGGQ
+562 GDGTQ

-573 TSTQVDR
+573 TSTLVDR
-580 EIQRIIGESYDK
+580 EIQRLIQQSYDK
-592 AMELL
+592 ALEIL
-597 RANAQ
+597 RDNAQ
-602 KLSELSS
+602 KLSELST
-609 YLLEKETITGDEF
+609 YLLEKETITGEEF
-622 MEILGP
+622 MDILGP
-628 EENEKITALPL
+628 EEGGNVTQLPVGNEG
-639 DSENA
+639 ER

>member
-1 MKKTEKNAG
+1 MKKPENG
-10 NHNNNKKKF
+10 NKNKK
-19 RMPTNPWVYIL
+19 RPHLPTNPWVYIL
-30 LLLGVVMIVN
+30 IALALVMVVNM
-40 FLSMGSLVTG
+40 LSMSSLMN
-50 SRTEYVEYSKFLSM
+50 SSKTEYVEYSKFLSM
-64 VDAGQVQAVEITDTI
+64 VDAGQVQAVEITDTL

-91 RGEATYA
+91 RGEITYA

-120 VSQESNVSILSLIVN
+120 VSQEGRVSILSILIN

-144 LMIFWIVKMI
+144 LMIFWIVRMI
-154 RGSKDGKGGGFSLM
+154 RGSKDGKGGGFNLL
-168 GGFGKSGAKLYN
+168 GGFGKSGAKMYN
-180 VSEVTKRFA
+180 VSEVIKRFS

-303 SNDEREQTLNQLLA
+303 ANDEREQTLNQLLA

-373 NIVTTPD
+373 NIVTAPD
-380 VDLAA
+380 IDLAA

-409 VRAGRTATAQS
+409 VRAGRTSTTQS

-476 TSGALGYTMQVEEN
+476 TNGALGYTMQVEET

-495 SREDLEAKIVTLTAG
+495 SRDDLEAKLVTLTAG
-510 RAAEEFVFKTCTTGA
+510 RAAEEFVFHTCTTGA
-525 ANDIEQATKLARNMV
+525 ANDIEQATKIARNMV
-540 TRFGMSD
+540 TRFGMSSE
-547 KFGMVALDTQTSLYL
+547 FGMVALDTQTSMYL
-562 GDGGQ
+562 GDGTQ

-573 TSTQVDR
+573 TSTLVDR
-580 EIQRIIGESYDK
+580 EIQRLIQQSYDK
-592 AMELL
+592 ALEIL
-597 RANAQ
+597 RDNAQ
-602 KLSELSS
+602 KLSELST
-609 YLLEKETITGDEF
+609 YLLEKETITGEEF
-622 MEILGP
+622 MDILGP
-628 EENEKITALPL
+628 EEGGNVTQLPVGNEG
-639 DSENA
+639 ER

>member
-1 MKKTEKNAG
+1 MKKPENG
-10 NHNNNKKKF
+10 NKNKK
-19 RMPTNPWVYIL
+19 RPHLPTNPWVYIL
-30 LLLGVVMIVN
+30 IALALVMVVNM
-40 FLSMGSLVTG
+40 LSMSSLMN
-50 SRTEYVEYSKFLSM
+50 SSKTEYVEYSKFLSM
-64 VDAGQVQAVEITDTI
+64 VDAGQVQAVEITDTL

-91 RGEATYA
+91 RGEITYA

-120 VSQESNVSILSLIVN
+120 VSREGRVSILSILIN

-144 LMIFWIVKMI
+144 LMIFWIVRMI
-154 RGSKDGKGGGFSLM
+154 RGSKDGKGGGFNLL
-168 GGFGKSGAKLYN
+168 GGFGKSGAKMYN
-180 VSEVTKRFA
+180 ISEVTKRFS

-303 SNDEREQTLNQLLA
+303 ANDEREQTLNQLLA

-373 NIVTTPD
+373 NIVTAPD

-409 VRAGRTATAQS
+409 VRAGRTSTTQS

-476 TSGALGYTMQVEEN
+476 TNGALGYTMQVEET

-495 SREDLEAKIVTLTAG
+495 SRDDLEAKLVTLTAG
-510 RAAEEFVFKTCTTGA
+510 RAAEEFVFHTCTTGA
-525 ANDIEQATKLARNMV
+525 ANDIEQATKIARNMV
-540 TRFGMSD
+540 TRFGMSSE
-547 KFGMVALDTQTSLYL
+547 FGMVALDTQTSMYL
-562 GDGGQ
+562 GDGTQ

-573 TSTQVDR
+573 TSTLVDR
-580 EIQRIIGESYDK
+580 EIQRLIQQSYDK
-592 AMELL
+592 ALEIL
-597 RANAQ
+597 RDNAQ
-602 KLSELSS
+602 KLSELST
-609 YLLEKETITGDEF
+609 YLLEKETITGEEF
-622 MEILGP
+622 MDILGP
-628 EENEKITALPL
+628 EEGGNVTQLPVGNEG
-639 DSENA
+639 ER

>member
-1 MKKTEKNAG
+1 MKKPENG
-10 NHNNNKKKF
+10 NRNKK
-19 RMPTNPWVYIL
+19 RPHLPTNPWVYIL
-30 LLLGVVMIVN
+30 IALALVMVVNM
-40 FLSMGSLVTG
+40 LSMSSLMNGSK
-50 SRTEYVEYSKFLSM
+50 TEYVEYSKFLSM
-64 VDAGQVQAVEITDTI
+64 VDAGQVQAVEITDTL

-91 RGEATYA
+91 RGETTYA

-120 VSQESNVSILSLIVN
+120 VSQEGRVSILSILIN

-144 LMIFWIVKMI
+144 LMIFWIVRMI
-154 RGSKDGKGGGFSLM
+154 RGSKDGKGGGFNLL
-168 GGFGKSGAKLYN
+168 GGFGKSGAKMYN
-180 VSEVTKRFA
+180 VSEVTKRFS

-303 SNDEREQTLNQLLA
+303 ANDEREQTLNQLLA

-373 NIVTTPD
+373 NIVTAPD

-409 VRAGRTATAQS
+409 VRAGRTSTTQS

-476 TSGALGYTMQVEEN
+476 TNGALGYTMQVEET

-495 SREDLEAKIVTLTAG
+495 SRDDLEAKLVTLTAG
-510 RAAEEFVFKTCTTGA
+510 RAAEEFVFHTCTTGA
-525 ANDIEQATKLARNMV
+525 ANDIEQATKIARNMV
-540 TRFGMSD
+540 TRFGMSSE
-547 KFGMVALDTQTSLYL
+547 FGMVALDTQTSMYL
-562 GDGGQ
+562 GDGAQ

-573 TSTQVDR
+573 TSTLVDK
-580 EIQRIIGESYDK
+580 EIQRLIQESYNR
-592 AMELL
+592 ALEIL
-597 RANAQ
+597 RDNAQ
-602 KLSELSS
+602 KLSELST
-609 YLLEKETITGDEF
+609 YLLEKETISGEEF
-622 MEILGP
+622 MDILGP
-628 EENEKITALPL
+628 EEGGNVTQLPVGNEG
-639 DSENA
+639 ER

>member
-1 MKKTEKNAG
+1 MKKPEKDPTNR
-10 NHNNNKKKF
+10 KKF
-19 RMPTNPWVYIL
+19 HLPTNPWVYIL
-30 LLLGVVMIVN
+30 ILLGAVMIVN
-40 FLSMGSLVTG
+40 MLSMGNMLSG
-50 SRTEYVEYSKFLSM
+50 NRTEYVEYSKFLSM
-64 VDAGQVQAVEITDTI
+64 VDSGQVQAVEITDTL

-91 RGEATYA
+91 RSGNTYA

-120 VSQESNVSILSLIVN
+120 VSRESRVSILSVIVN

-154 RGSKDGKGGGFSLM
+154 RGSKDGKGGGFNLL
-168 GGFGKSGAKLYN
+168 GGFGKSGAKMYN

-303 SNDEREQTLNQLLA
+303 ANDEREQTLNQLLA

-373 NIVTTPD
+373 NIVTAPD

-385 IARATVGASGA
+385 VARATVGASGA

-409 VRAGRTATAQS
+409 VRAGRTSTTQS

-476 TSGALGYTMQVEEN
+476 TNGALGYTMQVEET

-495 SREDLEAKIVTLTAG
+495 SRDDLEAKLVTLTAG
-510 RAAEEFVFKTCTTGA
+510 RAAEEFVFHTCTTGA
-525 ANDIEQATKLARNMV
+525 ANDIEQATKIARNMV
-540 TRFGMSD
+540 TRFGMSSE
-547 KFGMVALDTQTSLYL
+547 FGMVALDTQTSMYL
-562 GDGGQ
+562 GDGTQ

-573 TSTQVDR
+573 TSTLVDR
-580 EIQRIIGESYDK
+580 EIHRLIQQSYDK
-592 AMELL
+592 ALEIL
-597 RANAQ
+597 RDNAQ
-602 KLSELSS
+602 KLSELST
-609 YLLEKETITGDEF
+609 YLLEKETISGEEF
-622 MEILGP
+622 MDILGP
-628 EENEKITALPL
+628 EEGGNVTQLPVGNEG
-639 DSENA
+639 ER

>member
-1 MKKTEKNAG
+1 M
-10 NHNNNKKKF
+10 
-19 RMPTNPWVYIL
+19 
-30 LLLGVVMIVN
+30 
-40 FLSMGSLVTG
+40 
-50 SRTEYVEYSKFLSM
+50 
-64 VDAGQVQAVEITDTI
+64 
-79 IRFTVSS
+79 
-86 GMFPW
+86 
-91 RGEATYA
+91 
-98 TYPVDDPNLVQR
+98 
-110 LYKAGVEFGG
+110 
-120 VSQESNVSILSLIVN
+120 
-135 LVLPLAFYG
+135 
-144 LMIFWIVKMI
+144 
-154 RGSKDGKGGGFSLM
+154 
-168 GGFGKSGAKLYN
+168 
-180 VSEVTKRFA
+180 
-189 DVAGQDEAKD
+189 
-199 QLIEMVDFLN
+199 
-209 RPEKYKAIGAKL
+209 
-221 PKGALLV
+221 
-228 GPPGTGKTL
+228 
-237 LAQAVAGEAKVPF
+237 
-250 FFVSGSAF
+250 SGSAF

-303 SNDEREQTLNQLLA
+303 ANDEREQTLNQLLA

-373 NIVTTPD
+373 NIVTAPD

-409 VRAGRTATAQS
+409 VRAGRTSTTQS

-476 TSGALGYTMQVEEN
+476 TNGALGYTMQVEET

-495 SREDLEAKIVTLTAG
+495 SRDDLEAKLVTLTAG
-510 RAAEEFVFKTCTTGA
+510 RAAEEFVFHTCTTGA
-525 ANDIEQATKLARNMV
+525 ANDIEQATKIARNMV
-540 TRFGMSD
+540 TRFGMSSE
-547 KFGMVALDTQTSLYL
+547 FGMVALDTQTSMYL
-562 GDGGQ
+562 GDGTQ

-573 TSTQVDR
+573 TSTLVDR
-580 EIQRIIGESYDK
+580 EIQRLIQQSYDK
-592 AMELL
+592 ALEIL
-597 RANAQ
+597 RDNAQ
-602 KLSELSS
+602 KLSELST
-609 YLLEKETITGDEF
+609 YLLEKETISGEEF
-622 MEILGP
+622 MDILGP
-628 EENEKITALPL
+628 EEGGNVTQLPVGNEG
-639 DSENA
+639 ER